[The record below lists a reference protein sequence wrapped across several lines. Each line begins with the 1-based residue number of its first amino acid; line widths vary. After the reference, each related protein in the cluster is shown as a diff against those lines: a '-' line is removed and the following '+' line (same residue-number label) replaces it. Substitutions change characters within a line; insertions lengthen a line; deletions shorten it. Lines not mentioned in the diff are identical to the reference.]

1 MKWFHSE
8 SEAHLAELN
17 LMQIGLLPFC
27 FLLTLDKQ
35 ASIEFHLATI
45 EDIIS
50 LLSLYEE
57 DCHSKIIE
65 CTRLMSPADGHVLW
79 LNP

>member
-1 MKWFHSE
+1 MQK
-8 SEAHLAELN
+8 AE
-17 LMQIGLLPFC
+17 IGLLPFC

-35 ASIEFHLATI
+35 ASIEFHFAI
-45 EDIIS
+45 IGDIIT
-50 LLSLYEE
+50 LLSVSEE

-65 CTRLMSPADGHVLW
+65 CARLMSRADGRVLW